1 LIVYRVVQEAL
12 TNVAKHAGRGVRVT
26 VRLVWASGGVEVSVT
41 DSGGDG
47 VDVGLPSSGFGLT
60 SMAERA
66 ALKGGRLRA
75 GHADGGFAVH
85 LWLPARRPAAGR
97 TS

>member
-1 LIVYRVVQEAL
+1 
-12 TNVAKHAGRGVRVT
+12 
-26 VRLVWASGGVEVSVT
+26 VWLAWESGGVEVSVV
-41 DSGGDG
+41 DHGGDG
-47 VDVGLPSSGFGLT
+47 AGAGLPSSGFGLT

-75 GHADGGFAVH
+75 GHSDGGFSVR
-85 LWLPARRPAAGR
+85 LWLPARPGVLER

>member
-1 LIVYRVVQEAL
+1 
-12 TNVAKHAGRGVRVT
+12 VT
-26 VRLVWASGGVEVSVT
+26 VRIAWATVGVEVSVV

-47 VDVGLPSSGFGLT
+47 TGVSLPSGGFGLT

-75 GHADGGFAVH
+75 GHSDDGFAVR
-85 LWLPARRPAAGR
+85 LWLPAAKPAAKSAVEPPAGPAAGPA
-97 TS
+97 S

>member
-1 LIVYRVVQEAL
+1 
-12 TNVAKHAGRGVRVT
+12 
-26 VRLVWASGGVEVSVT
+26 VRLAWASGGVEVSVV
-41 DSGGDG
+41 DRGGDG
-47 VDVGLPSSGFGLT
+47 VDAGLPSGGFGLT

-75 GHADGGFAVH
+75 GHSDGGFAVR
-85 LWLPARRPAAGR
+85 LWLPARLPAPRR